1 MRHLLTHLLTRRLTY
16 ILLIGALSLSAH
28 NLFAHSL
35 FAHGQILEDF
45 SIPLEEDPI
54 EFGRWIKLGTPVKE
68 FPVCY
73 QVWKCDK
80 SHLDDPT
87 ILRDSLPVG
96 EWGVCENYLEP
107 DPKNPNLCTECNVS
121 APNRACY

>member
-1 MRHLLTHLLTRRLTY
+1 MRPLLIHILTHS
-16 ILLIGALSLSAH
+16 LLIGTLSLSAH
-28 NLFAHSL
+28 NLFAHS
-35 FAHGQILEDF
+35 QNLEDF
-45 SIPLEEDPI
+45 SIPLEENPI

-87 ILRDSLPVG
+87 VLRDSLPVG
-96 EWGVCENYLEP
+96 EWGVCENYLDP
-107 DPKNPNLCTECNVS
+107 DPENPNLCTECNVS
-121 APNRACY
+121 APNHACY